1 MSQATQ
7 PIEIRNA
14 RLSEKPVAVIYN
26 PTSGKKLNIR
36 ARIEERLGANGVTCA
51 FFDTERYMHAWA
63 LAGGEIEFS
72 EYSALVAVGGDG
84 TLHEVING
92 MLQRTDGLRLPI
104 SFIPNGSG
112 NDLVGC
118 LGIKDID

>member
-7 PIEIRNA
+7 LIEIRQA

-26 PTSGKKLNIR
+26 PTSGNKLNIR
-36 ARIEERLGANGVTCA
+36 ARIEERLAANGIACT
-51 FFDTERYMHAWA
+51 FFDTERYMHAWE
-63 LAGGEIEFS
+63 LTGGEIEFS

-92 MLQRTDGLRLPI
+92 ML
-104 SFIPNGSG
+104 
-112 NDLVGC
+112 
-118 LGIKDID
+118 